1 MSIANAMSGMAEG
14 KMPMRGAREPIER
27 EKPEG
32 EGENSDIHEHL
43 KAMSEKHG
51 GSHMHIHSDG
61 MTHTTHHIH
70 EGGEVKGPHEHH
82 SAEAL
87 KEHVGKFAEGEDG
100 EPGGGDGQDEN
111 NDSIFG

>member
-1 MSIANAMSGMAEG
+1 MSIASAMSGMAGG
-14 KMPMRGAREPIER
+14 KMPMRAEREPMDRER
-27 EKPEG
+27 PEG
-32 EGENSDIHEHL
+32 GDQDGAPEML
-43 KAMSEKHG
+43 RAMQEKQG

-61 MTHTTHHIH
+61 MSHTTHHIH

-100 EPGGGDGQDEN
+100 EHGGQDGSSED
-111 NDSIFG
+111 DSIFS